1 MVKGRQRRMIV
12 VPSPDSQLFEE
23 AIFILR
29 DEALQEGAGSR
40 EDILRQARQTAEA
53 YTKAHGGKRRWL
65 RISPPIAA
73 ACGAAA
79 TGLAWL
85 ASQLISLPV

>member
-1 MVKGRQRRMIV
+1 MVKGRQRQMIV

-29 DEALQEGAGSR
+29 DEALREGAGSR
-40 EDILRQARQTAEA
+40 EDILRQAKQTAET
-53 YTKAHGGKRRWL
+53 YTRTHGEKRRWF

-85 ASQLISLPV
+85 ASLLIGLPA